1 MKNQDYWT
9 KRKAD
14 LIYEQM
20 DKAEKQADKFDKVY
34 KESKAYLDKQINKI
48 FDKFQRD
55 YGLSERDARHVLKN
69 MKDQKDL
76 NELRK
81 VLEARPNDPNIQRL
95 LADLD
100 SPAYAYR
107 MKRLE
112 RLSADL
118 DSMRESIY
126 HSEKKGSDAFYSD
139 LMKDSYYKAT
149 FDLQQQTGLAYS
161 FSDLP
166 ETEIKRLQGLKW
178 TGEAY
183 SDRIWSNTGALAS
196 SVKDE
201 LLVSLMTGRSV
212 RDTSQAIAERFEVG
226 QNKARRL
233 IRTESA
239 FFHNQME
246 LLSYEDAEIT
256 KYKFVAVLD
265 KRTSHICQEH
275 DNKVYDTDKAVPGVN
290 YPPLHPWCRS
300 TTIAHD
306 EDIDYSKLERRA
318 RNPETGKVEYVPAD
332 MSYKDWYSKYVDQDK
347 KNIKIDFSKLTSE
360 EINNLDFDDLMK
372 YYEWVEEQEKLKA
385 KQKELQADAERK
397 LLEERESKVPK
408 TRRDLV
414 SRIEER
420 LRTTNFV
427 DVFGE
432 ENAQGLLRELRFF
445 PNDDFVQSLYG
456 SVDKLS
462 FAKVKEMSS
471 HVSGT
476 QINLAKGDFIYNKK
490 FNQKAHSIVLHEF
503 THGIDNVATYFGA
516 PELGAKAFSSQ
527 YDLYNTIKKDMDNY
541 IFGDMKLKR
550 GASIDEKRDFFN
562 LRQAKVRD
570 FKSELLELAKKL
582 NPEIRPEANAEVG
595 AFASD
600 MMSSFRSAEYGSQPF
615 NHSDSYWK
623 NKAHRGMEFIA
634 EYTQAQM
641 TPEIKTFYDKV
652 FPNSVKI
659 YNKIFEDISKLK
671 LENKK
676 PIVW

>member
-1 MKNQDYWT
+1 MKNQDYWA
-9 KRKAD
+9 KRKAN

-20 DKAEKQADKFDKVY
+20 DKAEKQADKFDEIY
-34 KESKAYLDKQINKI
+34 RQSKAYLDKQINKI

-69 MKDQKDL
+69 VKGQKDL

-118 DSMRESIY
+118 DLMRESIY
-126 HSEKKGSDAFYSD
+126 HSEKKGSDSFYSD
-139 LMKDSYYKAT
+139 LMKDSYYRAT

-233 IRTESA
+233 VRTESA

-306 EDIDYSKLERRA
+306 DDIDYSKLERRA

-332 MSYKDWYSKYVDQDK
+332 MSYKEWYSKYVVKDEKEQ
-347 KNIKIDFSKLTSE
+347 KNAFMDSFS
-360 EINNLDFDDLMK
+360 NGLDL
-372 YYEWVEEQEKLKA
+372 
-385 KQKELQADAERK
+385 KQKTLSNFDHHARK
-397 LLEERESKVPK
+397 WY
-408 TRRDLV
+408 
-414 SRIEER
+414 
-420 LRTTNFV
+420 
-427 DVFGE
+427 
-432 ENAQGLLRELRFF
+432 
-445 PNDDFVQSLYG
+445 NDYVEKQ
-456 SVDKLS
+456 LS
-462 FAKVKEMSS
+462 FED
-471 HVSGT
+471 
-476 QINLAKGDFIYNKK
+476 IELASNKIK
-490 FNQKAHSIVLHEF
+490 DVLE
-503 THGIDNVATYFGA
+503 NS
-516 PELGAKAFSSQ
+516 ELS
-527 YDLYNTIKKDMDNY
+527 M
-541 IFGDMKLKR
+541 R
-550 GASIDEKRDFFN
+550 
-562 LRQAKVRD
+562 
-570 FKSELLELAKKL
+570 FKSENIDKLIDSTRILNQFETGTSGGTVNLKYRRQANEQLFGLQGKRLKKHDYEKYGYFGNKDPYEDFLYNSKSWGGVSQYGDVIVRFSKDKMLSRTTFTINNSLGPAVYKDLVADNPNSPHLLSIDKNYLQDYVELL
-582 NPEIRPEANAEVG
+582 
-595 AFASD
+595 
-600 MMSSFRSAEYGSQPF
+600 
-615 NHSDSYWK
+615 K
-623 NKAHRGMEFIA
+623 NKNAR
-634 EYTQAQM
+634 
-641 TPEIKTFYDKV
+641 TPEELTKTLGIRYIEAQFHGDVGLTDISSMY
-652 FPNSVKI
+652 FT
-659 YNKIFEDISKLK
+659 NKIPNNNQINALK
-671 LENKK
+671 SYGIDVFVKEGEKF
-676 PIVW
+676 VRVE

>member
-1 MKNQDYWT
+1 MKNKDYWT
-9 KRKAD
+9 KRKAN

-20 DKAEKQADKFDKVY
+20 DKAEKHADKFDDIY
-34 KESKAYLDKQINKI
+34 RQSKAYLDKQINKV

-112 RLSADL
+112 RLNDDL
-118 DSMRESIY
+118 DRMRESIY

-166 ETEIKRLQGLKW
+166 ETEIKRLRGLKW

-233 IRTESA
+233 VRTESA

-256 KYKFVAVLD
+256 KYRFIAVLD
-265 KRTSHICQEH
+265 RRTSHICQEH

-306 EDIDYSKLERRA
+306 EDADYSKLERRA
-318 RNPETGKVEYVPAD
+318 RNPETGKTELVPAD
-332 MSYKDWYSKYVDQDK
+332 MSYKEWYSKYVAKDGEKVYNQGMSSIDLMAKQQSFVVGNDIRVNAK
-347 KNIKIDFSKLTSE
+347 KLSGTEFEFWTQNNGKKIRDTVANVQEVFRQLPDYSKPTVVFLKKSKLPGLAGYDYKQDILFISDALSSE
-360 EINNLDFDDLMK
+360 KEFKDILSDGFFAAKDIKDAIVHELTHKKHWDSAKAFYKANKKRYNSIEQAMMELNSGLITYVKQQQSIDRSYLKDISLNAYNAFLYHNNINELVAEIGVIGDNVTDKVL
-372 YYEWVEEQEKLKA
+372 LK
-385 KQKELQADAERK
+385 
-397 LLEERESKVPK
+397 
-408 TRRDLV
+408 
-414 SRIEER
+414 
-420 LRTTNFV
+420 
-427 DVFGE
+427 
-432 ENAQGLLRELRFF
+432 
-445 PNDDFVQSLYG
+445 
-456 SVDKLS
+456 
-462 FAKVKEMSS
+462 KVKE
-471 HVSGT
+471 
-476 QINLAKGDFIYNKK
+476 
-490 FNQKAHSIVLHEF
+490 VL
-503 THGIDNVATYFGA
+503 
-516 PELGAKAFSSQ
+516 K
-527 YDLYNTIKKDMDNY
+527 
-541 IFGDMKLKR
+541 
-550 GASIDEKRDFFN
+550 
-562 LRQAKVRD
+562 
-570 FKSELLELAKKL
+570 
-582 NPEIRPEANAEVG
+582 
-595 AFASD
+595 
-600 MMSSFRSAEYGSQPF
+600 
-615 NHSDSYWK
+615 WK
-623 NKAHRGMEFIA
+623 
-634 EYTQAQM
+634 
-641 TPEIKTFYDKV
+641 
-652 FPNSVKI
+652 
-659 YNKIFEDISKLK
+659 
-671 LENKK
+671 
-676 PIVW
+676 

>member
-1 MKNQDYWT
+1 MNNKDYWT
-9 KRKAD
+9 QRKAN

-20 DKAEKQADKFDKVY
+20 DKAEKQADKFDDVY
-34 KESKAYLDKQINKI
+34 RQSKDYLDKQINKI

-55 YGLSERDARHVLKN
+55 YGLSEHDARHVLKN

-81 VLEARPNDPNIQRL
+81 VLEARPDDPNIQRL

-118 DSMRESIY
+118 DLMRSSIY
-126 HSEKKGSDAFYSD
+126 LSEKKGSDAFYSD

-256 KYKFVAVLD
+256 KYRFVAVLD
-265 KRTSHICQEH
+265 RRTSHICQEH

-306 EDIDYSKLERRA
+306 DDIDYSKLERRA

-332 MSYKDWYSKYVDQDK
+332 MSYKEWYDKYVEKPRERELSGGEYGVNLDYIRSDEFLDKLKRNPMTSHLSDSIARVSRQMLQHRNGTPYEDYYLLDAETGRVVALSNKARKRKGVVYNEQVRKAFKESPEQSLVSIHNHPSGYPPSLSDLASLQQRSKNNTVKYGLTIGHDGSVYWYSKPNKRIHKKADQEYENLIEK
-347 KNIKIDFSKLTSE
+347 MIKLGYTEVKA
-360 EINNLDFDDLMK
+360 
-372 YYEWVEEQEKLKA
+372 QEKTLA
-385 KQKELQADAERK
+385 LFAEK
-397 LLEERESKVPK
+397 YDFTFER
-408 TRRDLV
+408 
-414 SRIEER
+414 
-420 LRTTNFV
+420 
-427 DVFGE
+427 
-432 ENAQGLLRELRFF
+432 
-445 PNDDFVQSLYG
+445 
-456 SVDKLS
+456 
-462 FAKVKEMSS
+462 
-471 HVSGT
+471 
-476 QINLAKGDFIYNKK
+476 
-490 FNQKAHSIVLHEF
+490 
-503 THGIDNVATYFGA
+503 ID
-516 PELGAKAFSSQ
+516 
-527 YDLYNTIKKDMDNY
+527 
-541 IFGDMKLKR
+541 
-550 GASIDEKRDFFN
+550 
-562 LRQAKVRD
+562 
-570 FKSELLELAKKL
+570 
-582 NPEIRPEANAEVG
+582 
-595 AFASD
+595 
-600 MMSSFRSAEYGSQPF
+600 
-615 NHSDSYWK
+615 
-623 NKAHRGMEFIA
+623 
-634 EYTQAQM
+634 
-641 TPEIKTFYDKV
+641 
-652 FPNSVKI
+652 
-659 YNKIFEDISKLK
+659 
-671 LENKK
+671 
-676 PIVW
+676 

>member
-1 MKNQDYWT
+1 MNNKDYWT
-9 KRKAD
+9 QRKAN

-55 YGLSERDARHVLKN
+55 YGLSERDARHVLKS

-81 VLEARPNDPNIQRL
+81 VLEARPDDPNIQRL

-112 RLSADL
+112 RLNDDL
-118 DSMRESIY
+118 DRMRESIY

-233 IRTESA
+233 VRTESA

-246 LLSYEDAEIT
+246 LLSYEDAEIE

-306 EDIDYSKLERRA
+306 DDIDYSKLERRA

-332 MSYKDWYSKYVDQDK
+332 MSYKEWYDKYVADK
-347 KNIKIDFSKLTSE
+347 DVVKIDFSKLTSE

-372 YYEWVEEQEKLKA
+372 YYEWVEEQEKLKE
-385 KQKELQADAERK
+385 KQKELQAEAERK

-445 PNDDFVQSLYG
+445 PNDDFVNSVYG

-476 QINLAKGDFIYNKK
+476 KVHLAKSDFIYNKK
-490 FNQKAHSIVLHEF
+490 FNQKAHSIVLHEL
-503 THGIDNVATYFGA
+503 THGVDNIASYFGT
-516 PELGAKAFSSQ
+516 PELGPKAFSSQ
-527 YDLYNTIKKDMDNY
+527 YDLYNVIKKDMDNY
-541 IFGDMKLKR
+541 IFGDMKLKK
-550 GASIDEKRDFFN
+550 GASTEEKIAFFN
-562 LRQAKVRD
+562 LRQAKVRE
-570 FKSELLELAKKL
+570 FKSELFELAKKL
-582 NPEIRPEANAEVG
+582 NPEIYPEANAEVT

-600 MMSSFRSAEYGSQPF
+600 MMSSFRKAEYGHQSF
-615 NHSDSYWK
+615 GHEASYWK
-623 NKAHRGMEFIA
+623 GKSNRGMEFLA

-641 TPEIKTFYDKV
+641 TPEIKAFYDKV

>member
-1 MKNQDYWT
+1 MKNKDYWT
-9 KRKAD
+9 KRKAN

-20 DKAEKQADKFDKVY
+20 DKAEKQADKFDEIY
-34 KESKAYLDKQINKI
+34 KQSKAYLDKQINKV

-55 YGLSERDARHVLKN
+55 YGLSERDARQVLKN
-69 MKDQKDL
+69 MKDQKGL

-118 DSMRESIY
+118 DLMRSSIY
-126 HSEKKGSDAFYSD
+126 LSEKKGSDVFYSD

-183 SDRIWSNTGALAS
+183 SDRIWSNTGALVS

-212 RDTSQAIAERFEVG
+212 KDTSQVIAERFEVG

-256 KYKFVAVLD
+256 KYRFVAVLD

-275 DNKVYDTDKAVPGVN
+275 DNKVYDTNKAEPGVN

-306 EDIDYSKLERRA
+306 DDIDYSKLERRA

-332 MSYKDWYSKYVDQDK
+332 MTYKDWYSKYVDG
-347 KNIKIDFSKLTSE
+347 E
-360 EINNLDFDDLMK
+360 EDVK
-372 YYEWVEEQEKLKA
+372 
-385 KQKELQADAERK
+385 
-397 LLEERESKVPK
+397 ESKP
-408 TRRDLV
+408 
-414 SRIEER
+414 E
-420 LRTTNFV
+420 V
-427 DVFGE
+427 D
-432 ENAQGLLRELRFF
+432 
-445 PNDDFVQSLYG
+445 
-456 SVDKLS
+456 
-462 FAKVKEMSS
+462 
-471 HVSGT
+471 
-476 QINLAKGDFIYNKK
+476 
-490 FNQKAHSIVLHEF
+490 
-503 THGIDNVATYFGA
+503 
-516 PELGAKAFSSQ
+516 
-527 YDLYNTIKKDMDNY
+527 
-541 IFGDMKLKR
+541 
-550 GASIDEKRDFFN
+550 
-562 LRQAKVRD
+562 
-570 FKSELLELAKKL
+570 
-582 NPEIRPEANAEVG
+582 
-595 AFASD
+595 
-600 MMSSFRSAEYGSQPF
+600 
-615 NHSDSYWK
+615 
-623 NKAHRGMEFIA
+623 
-634 EYTQAQM
+634 
-641 TPEIKTFYDKV
+641 DKV
-652 FPNSVKI
+652 FVADKPSEIDDFFKKQKSYQKWYNGLTDDERSVIYSYTTENYHNFNNIKRYGLDEALKI
-659 YNKIFEDISKLK
+659 REKFWFENDGDVADLPFALDIVKDTESNIPILEKAISKFAPEESFKAYRGSGSISALGKDLGYLDLEVGQSLRLDKAFTSFSLDKNHAKEFAIDGDGANILFEVTVKKGQKTGAYIADLADYNPEKEYLMKPNLK
-671 LENKK
+671 YNVVSKIESEDGLLVYGLEVLENGS
-676 PIVW
+676 

>member
-1 MKNQDYWT
+1 MKNEEYWA
-9 KRKAD
+9 KRKAN
-14 LIYEQM
+14 LIYDQM
-20 DKAEKQADKFDKVY
+20 DKAEKQADKFDDVY
-34 KESKAYLDKQINKI
+34 RQSKAYLDKQINKI

-112 RLSADL
+112 RLNDDL
-118 DSMRESIY
+118 DRMRESIY

-233 IRTESA
+233 VRTESA

-246 LLSYEDAEIT
+246 VLSYEDAEIT

-332 MSYKDWYSKYVDQDK
+332 MSYKEWYDKYVAKDKGKSYNQNVNTIDLMAKQRSFVVGNDIRVKTKKLNGTDFDFWVQDDTKKIRDSVLNVNTVFQELDSYKKPTVVFLKKSRLPGLAGYDYKQDTMFISDDFHSEKEFKEILSDGFFASKNIRDALIHELTHKKHWDSAKAFYK
-347 KNIKIDFSKLTSE
+347 KNKKRY
-360 EINNLDFDDLMK
+360 NNLEEAMK
-372 YYEWVEEQEKLKA
+372 ALNA
-385 KQKELQADAERK
+385 
-397 LLEERESKVPK
+397 P
-408 TRRDLV
+408 LV
-414 SRIEER
+414 SYVKTQQNLDMMYLHKISI
-420 LRTTNFV
+420 
-427 DVFGE
+427 
-432 ENAQGLLRELRFF
+432 NALAAFEKNNINELVAEVGVLAEDTPDKILL
-445 PNDDFVQSLYG
+445 Q
-456 SVDKLS
+456 
-462 FAKVKEMSS
+462 KVKE
-471 HVSGT
+471 
-476 QINLAKGDFIYNKK
+476 
-490 FNQKAHSIVLHEF
+490 VL
-503 THGIDNVATYFGA
+503 
-516 PELGAKAFSSQ
+516 K
-527 YDLYNTIKKDMDNY
+527 
-541 IFGDMKLKR
+541 
-550 GASIDEKRDFFN
+550 
-562 LRQAKVRD
+562 
-570 FKSELLELAKKL
+570 
-582 NPEIRPEANAEVG
+582 
-595 AFASD
+595 
-600 MMSSFRSAEYGSQPF
+600 
-615 NHSDSYWK
+615 WK
-623 NKAHRGMEFIA
+623 
-634 EYTQAQM
+634 
-641 TPEIKTFYDKV
+641 
-652 FPNSVKI
+652 
-659 YNKIFEDISKLK
+659 
-671 LENKK
+671 
-676 PIVW
+676 

>member
-1 MKNQDYWT
+1 MKNEEYWT
-9 KRKAD
+9 KRKAN

-55 YGLSERDARHVLKN
+55 YGLSEHDARHVLKN

-112 RLSADL
+112 RLSDDL
-118 DSMRESIY
+118 DRMRESIY
-126 HSEKKGSDAFYSD
+126 HSEKKDSDAFYSD

-233 IRTESA
+233 VRTESA

-265 KRTSHICQEH
+265 KRTSHICQQH
-275 DNKVYDTDKAVPGVN
+275 DNKVYNTAEAVPGVN

-306 EDIDYSKLERRA
+306 DDIDYSKLERRA
-318 RNPETGKVEYVPAD
+318 RNPEIGKVEYVPAD
-332 MSYKDWYSKYVDQDK
+332 MSYKEWYSKYVEKDEKEQ
-347 KNIKIDFSKLTSE
+347 KNAFMDSFS
-360 EINNLDFDDLMK
+360 NGLDL
-372 YYEWVEEQEKLKA
+372 
-385 KQKELQADAERK
+385 KQKTLSNFDHYARK
-397 LLEERESKVPK
+397 WY
-408 TRRDLV
+408 
-414 SRIEER
+414 
-420 LRTTNFV
+420 
-427 DVFGE
+427 
-432 ENAQGLLRELRFF
+432 
-445 PNDDFVQSLYG
+445 NDYVEKQ
-456 SVDKLS
+456 LS
-462 FAKVKEMSS
+462 FED
-471 HVSGT
+471 
-476 QINLAKGDFIYNKK
+476 IELASNKIK
-490 FNQKAHSIVLHEF
+490 DVLE
-503 THGIDNVATYFGA
+503 NS
-516 PELGAKAFSSQ
+516 ELS
-527 YDLYNTIKKDMDNY
+527 M
-541 IFGDMKLKR
+541 R
-550 GASIDEKRDFFN
+550 
-562 LRQAKVRD
+562 
-570 FKSELLELAKKL
+570 FKSENIDKLIDSTRILNQFETGTSGGTVNLKYRRQASEQLFGLQGKRLKKHDFEKYGYFGNRDPYEDFLHNSKSWGGVSQYGDVIVRFSKDKMLSRTTFTINNSLGPAVYKDLVADNPNSPHLLSIDKNYLQDYVELL
-582 NPEIRPEANAEVG
+582 
-595 AFASD
+595 
-600 MMSSFRSAEYGSQPF
+600 
-615 NHSDSYWK
+615 K
-623 NKAHRGMEFIA
+623 NKNAR
-634 EYTQAQM
+634 
-641 TPEIKTFYDKV
+641 TPEELTKTLGIRYIEAQFHGDVGLTDISSMY
-652 FPNSVKI
+652 FT
-659 YNKIFEDISKLK
+659 NKIPNNNQIDALK
-671 LENKK
+671 SYGIDVFVKEGEKF
-676 PIVW
+676 VRVE